1 MIWFILIY
9 VATLILFGITFYFD
23 MDKGE
28 SLEQYFRGL
37 DGIDFI
43 FLFLF
48 PIFNTI
54 ALIGIVFYLLFNNIW
69 DKIKHWEK

>member
-9 VATLILFGITFYFD
+9 VATLILFGIIFYFD

-28 SLEQYFRGL
+28 SLEKYFRGL
-37 DGIDFI
+37 DGIDFV
-43 FLFLF
+43 FMFLF
-48 PIFNTI
+48 PIVNTI
-54 ALIGIVFYLLFNNIW
+54 VLIVVIFHVLFSNIW